1 MVLNSFGIC
10 GTYTT
15 QLVYVAQVDFSLD
28 HQGNS
33 LEEVKIFQFSVQ
45 LLFLFSQ
52 SAELIW
58 MNLTKYWWLEH
69 INYFRDLSAFCF
81 VTGNIAWYPLKCFL
95 STHLGL
101 TVSP

>member
-52 SAELIW
+52 SAELI
-58 MNLTKYWWLEH
+58 
-69 INYFRDLSAFCF
+69 
-81 VTGNIAWYPLKCFL
+81 
-95 STHLGL
+95 
-101 TVSP
+101 